1 MKYTLLIGL
10 LLVPLGSLHAA
21 EKTTPPQQVIRNLYL
36 TSLSRLPS
44 ESETA
49 AFTEVLRTHSGGPK
63 IALQDIFWAVLNSN
77 EFIFNH

>member
-1 MKYTLLIGL
+1 M
-10 LLVPLGSLHAA
+10 LGAA
-21 EKTTPPQQVIRNLYL
+21 RGAARR
-36 TSLSRLPS
+36 TSGLSRLPS

-49 AFTEVLRTHSGGPK
+49 AFTRVLSTHAGGPT

>member
-21 EKTTPPQQVIRNLYL
+21 EKTTPPQQVIRSLCR

-44 ESETA
+44 KSETA
-49 AFTEVLRTHSGGPK
+49 AFTEVLRTHAGAKKSTCKTSSGPC
-63 IALQDIFWAVLNSN
+63 
-77 EFIFNH
+77 